1 MNVSEEASKG
11 KRPAPK
17 RDGWDWDLLGK
28 QADVAYKVVISFFG
42 AIAAGVFLFYQYQET
57 DKREFTQLQSTREN
71 SDNSLRATMFK
82 TLFESYFASKIQTSG
97 PTMGIA
103 DELKSLQHEILLG
116 DVLSR
121 NFETI
126 DMRPVYE
133 DLDRR
138 LTDII
143 FPQADSEVTYEQK
156 KSAFRQRERLRRVAS
171 GATQRQTTTLQSL
184 AGDARAVVTNHL
196 VLKSCMYGEVS
207 VNPPLTDVLE
217 VADVK
222 VEVKDL
228 DDGKLRLNVRSAEG
242 VALPR
247 PFIVTYYDMPMLENF
262 PLRTG
267 QRVAF
272 VFTHYISRE
281 YCQYFQREL
290 DPVSLQFCGDVSG
303 ADGICAIGS
312 FSTVVLPKNFL
323 GLRERPYQNDLDAG
337 RYRAKHWWEVW

>member
-1 MNVSEEASKG
+1 MNISEETSKD
-11 KRPAPK
+11 KRHAPK
-17 RDGWDWDLLGK
+17 RDGRDWDLLGK
-28 QADVAYKVVISFFG
+28 KADVAYKVVISFFG

-57 DKREFTQLQSTREN
+57 EKREFTQLQSTREN

-82 TLFESYFASKIQTSG
+82 TLFDAYFLSKVQTTGTSLK
-97 PTMGIA
+97 ID
-103 DELKSLQHEILLG
+103 DELTSLRHEILLG
-116 DVLSR
+116 DVLTR

-126 DMRPVYE
+126 DIRPVYE

-143 FPQADSEVTYEQK
+143 FPRAGSEVTYQQK
-156 KSAFRQRERLRRVAS
+156 KLAFGQRERLRRVAS

-184 AGDARAVVTNHL
+184 DGDARAVVTNHL

-217 VADVK
+217 VADVR
-222 VEVKDL
+222 VDVKDL
-228 DDGKLRLNVRSAEG
+228 DDGKLRLDVRSAEG

-247 PFIVTYYDMPMLENF
+247 PFTVTYYDMPMLENF

-272 VFTHYISRE
+272 VFTHYISRT
-281 YCQYFQREL
+281 YCQYFESEL
-290 DPVSLQFCGDVSG
+290 DPVSRQFCGDVSG

-312 FSTVVLPKNFL
+312 FSTVVLPRNFL

-337 RYRAKHWWEVW
+337 RYRSNSWWEVW